1 MPTYFA
7 SQGYRNPDDA
17 FNGPFQYAMDTELS
31 MFEWINAHPGI
42 TQALQNHMLVYT
54 EGMPQ
59 WIDKDFYPV
68 VERLEG
74 VPSDQVL
81 LVDVG
86 GGMGHDLREFKARF
100 PHISG
105 RLILQDQEGVI
116 AQLKQ
121 SSPGIEATAH
131 DFFTPQPV
139 KG

>member
-1 MPTYFA
+1 
-7 SQGYRNPDDA
+7 
-17 FNGPFQYAMDTELS
+17 MD
-31 MFEWINAHPGI
+31 
-42 TQALQNHMLVYT
+42 
-54 EGMPQ
+54 EG
-59 WIDKDFYPV
+59 FYPI

-74 VPSDQVL
+74 VPKEQVL

-86 GGMGHDLREFKARF
+86 GGMGHDLRQFKDRF

-105 RLILQDQEGVI
+105 RLILQDTESVI

-121 SSPGIEATAH
+121 SSSGIEATVH